1 MWPEKA
7 IFFTQRL
14 LSLSLLMLIQPVVL
28 PSLIPAGTFSVWL
41 APRAAL
47 EQYRDGQIEPVQQ
60 PADHPVGGAGLE
72 GDVGQDHPHRRA
84 GTHALDGGQEAAGA
98 PDPFRDRFHSSQCAG
113 GSPERKSGYTVSRVT
128 GGPGLLIEQRLNFC
142 C

>member
-41 APRAAL
+41 APRLAL
-47 EQYRDGQIEPVQQ
+47 KQTVARRAV
-60 PADHPVGGAGLE
+60 
-72 GDVGQDHPHRRA
+72 HRR
-84 GTHALDGGQEAAGA
+84 G
-98 PDPFRDRFHSSQCAG
+98 RR
-113 GSPERKSGYTVSRVT
+113 
-128 GGPGLLIEQRLNFC
+128 
-142 C
+142 

>member
-1 MWPEKA
+1 MPGGRA
-7 IFFTQRL
+7 VPHAAGRGG
-14 LSLSLLMLIQPVVL
+14 V
-28 PSLIPAGTFSVWL
+28 PAPQQETGQG
-41 APRAAL
+41 
-47 EQYRDGQIEPVQQ
+47 EEHRDGQIEPVQQ
-60 PADHPVGGAGLE
+60 PADHPVGGASLE

-84 GTHALDGGQEAAGA
+84 GTHALDDGQEAAGA